1 MKKREAA
8 KNVLRYLAKAE
19 RRCGERPA
27 LVGADG
33 EVWTFSDLD
42 ARVDWMAAGLREE
55 GVEPGDRVIIMVP
68 MSLKLYQVLLA
79 VLKLGAV
86 AVFVDPWVGAA
97 QIARFAAYAEPRG
110 FVGVGKSHVVRL
122 FNKQLRTLPVTV
134 TTGRR
139 VCCVPARRMWSEVV
153 RFDGPVELYPN
164 RPEDTALITF
174 TSGSSGMPK
183 GADRTHRFLA
193 AQHEALNQEFPYE
206 DDDVDLP
213 TFPVFSLNNLANGI
227 TTVIPD
233 MDFRNVADVDGARIL
248 EQMKE
253 SGVTT
258 ATASPP
264 FFDRLAE
271 ALEVSGEEIGLR
283 RILTGGAPVTDG
295 QLRRWREAMPETEII
310 VIYGST
316 EAEPVAHIGLAER
329 LSVAEKSSS
338 AAGYCVG
345 RPAGAIS
352 AKVIPIR
359 RGPVVLERRGWK
371 ELELGQGE
379 VGELVV
385 SGDHVCQRYFR
396 NPEATAENKIVE
408 DDGRVWHR
416 MGDTGYLDEKGRFW
430 LTGRVHSTIIRDGVA
445 IQAQVVEQVGR
456 GSDERIQR
464 IAAVGMNDDVRGEE
478 LIVVVETDVA
488 SSAGRDEVLFGV
500 RARLKESEIEIDG
513 LVCRTEPI
521 PVDPRHNSKVDYGVL
536 RGQLLQDEESSRRV
550 ESLEV

>member
-1 MKKREAA
+1 MTKREAA

-19 RRCGERPA
+19 RRCGGRPA

-42 ARVDWMAAGLREE
+42 ARVDWMAAGLRSE
-55 GVEPGDRVIIMVP
+55 GVEAGDRVILMVP

-122 FNKQLRTLPVTV
+122 FNKELRTLPITV

-139 VCCVPARRMWSEVV
+139 VCCMPARRMWSEVIQ
-153 RFDGPVELYPN
+153 FDGPVALYPN

-183 GADRTHRFLA
+183 GADRTHRFLG
-193 AQHEALNQEFPYE
+193 AQHEALNQEFPYK
-206 DDDVDLP
+206 DSDVDLP

-233 MDFRNVADVDGARIL
+233 MDFRKVADVDGARIL

-264 FFDRLAE
+264 FFDRLSE
-271 ALEVSGEEIGLR
+271 ALEVSGEGIGLR
-283 RILTGGAPVTDG
+283 RLLTGGAPVTDR
-295 QLRRWREAMPETEII
+295 QLRRWREAMPDTEII

-329 LSVAEKSSS
+329 LSLVEEGS
-338 AAGYCVG
+338 ARRAGYCVG
-345 RPAGAIS
+345 RPAEAVS

-359 RGPVVLERRGWK
+359 RGPVVLEGGGWK
-371 ELELGQGE
+371 ELEQGE
-379 VGELVV
+379 VGELAV

-416 MGDTGYLDEKGRFW
+416 MGDTGYLDEEGRFW
-430 LTGRVHSTIIRDGVA
+430 LTGRVHSTIVRDGVA

-464 IAAVGMNDDVRGEE
+464 IAAVGMEDDIRGER
-478 LIVVVETDVA
+478 LVVVVETDVA
-488 SSAGRDEVLFGV
+488 SSVGRDELLFGV

-536 RGQLLQDEESSRRV
+536 RGQLLQDEEGGRRV